1 MCGKF
6 SYIEGMTME
15 NIENLALLEAAV
27 DKLLTAINEIKQ
39 EKLLLK
45 DRLDGRD
52 QEIVTLKEQLQD
64 LQSERS
70 QIGQRVNSLLNSI
83 DKWEKLTET
92 VDVVEKSGPVA
103 EGKTLF

>member
-1 MCGKF
+1 
-6 SYIEGMTME
+6 ME

>member
-1 MCGKF
+1 
-6 SYIEGMTME
+6 ME

-52 QEIVTLKEQLQD
+52 QEIATLKEQLQD
-64 LQSERS
+64 LQRERS

>member
-1 MCGKF
+1 
-6 SYIEGMTME
+6 ME

-39 EKLLLK
+39 EKILLTE
-45 DRLDGRD
+45 RLEGRD
-52 QEIVTLKEQLQD
+52 QEIITLKGQLQD
-64 LQSERS
+64 LQRERS

-92 VDVVEKSGPVA
+92 VDVVEKSGSLA

>member
-1 MCGKF
+1 
-6 SYIEGMTME
+6 ME

-52 QEIVTLKEQLQD
+52 QEIATLKGQLQD
-64 LQSERS
+64 LQRERS
-70 QIGQRVNSLLNSI
+70 QIGQRVNSLLNAI